1 MLAIVRYTC
10 FILMVFAVVV
20 SSTAIYAH
28 VQNQNQTFPNN
39 LNIASLEKISFVHK
53 PSTFK
58 PSFDLFSVNDSLRS
72 HLGALYG
79 FKPKV
84 DSARA
89 SKILAIRGRNDDYE
103 VSVELAQDQ
112 SRLDCGAYNLFGK
125 RVMDIYVTQ
134 SYEKAGRKTF
144 TFNTAGIP
152 NGMYLCVVQGNNFR
166 IAEKF
171 QISRW

>member
-1 MLAIVRYTC
+1 MATIVRFTSIL
-10 FILMVFAVVV
+10 FILLSTVVV
-20 SSTAIYAH
+20 SSAALYAH
-28 VQNQNQTFPNN
+28 VQNATQPTMNS
-39 LNIASLEKISFVHK
+39 LNITALEKFSFVHK
-53 PSTFK
+53 TSTSK
-58 PSFDLFSVNDSLRS
+58 VNFDLFSVNDSLRS

-84 DSARA
+84 DSSRA
-89 SKILAIRGRNDDYE
+89 SKILAIKGRNDDYE
-103 VSVELAQDQ
+103 VSIELSQDQ

-134 SYEKAGRKTF
+134 SYEKAGRRTY
-144 TFNTAGIP
+144 TFNTSGIP

-171 QISRW
+171 QISR

>member
-1 MLAIVRYTC
+1 MLAIVRYT
-10 FILMVFAVVV
+10 FLLILVLSVVV
-20 SSTAIYAH
+20 SSTTIYAH
-28 VQNQNQTFPNN
+28 VQNQNQTLPNGM
-39 LNIASLEKISFVHK
+39 NIASLEKISFIHK
-53 PSTFK
+53 PSSFK

-79 FKPKV
+79 FKPKI

-89 SKILAIRGRNDDYE
+89 SKILAIKGRNDDYE

-171 QISRW
+171 QISR

>member
-10 FILMVFAVVV
+10 LLFLVLSVVV
-20 SSTAIYAH
+20 SSTAMYAH
-28 VQNQNQTFPNN
+28 VQNQKQATPSTFN
-39 LNIASLEKISFVHK
+39 LASLEKVSFTQK
-53 PSTFK
+53 PTIFK
-58 PSFDLFSVNDSLRS
+58 NSFDLFSINDSLRS

-84 DSARA
+84 DSSRA
-89 SKILAIRGRNDDYE
+89 SKILAIKGRNDDYE

-112 SRLDCGAYNLFGK
+112 TRLDCGAYNLFGK

-171 QISRW
+171 QISR